1 MAQSKSLRLDWL
13 PAVALSAMLA
23 AAMLAW
29 APPVGDLPAQVFRT
43 ELFQRAGLAIWNG
56 SWYGGHYTL
65 TYSVLFP
72 PLAAL
77 LGPRL
82 VGTLAVVASSY
93 LFDRLVRDR
102 WGEAAR
108 PATLWFAAGVVTLLA
123 DGQLTFAL
131 GVAFGLAAL
140 RALQVSRP
148 PLAFLAAAACALSSP
163 VAAAFL
169 AGVLLAGA
177 WDPKLQLNGISRGR
191 RGLGGLQRERRPVFR
206 TDHSASEGARKAKNP
221 ATGGD
226 PPTADRTRGPER
238 LHAAPLL
245 ATGRRAAW
253 TASIALALTLIPNL
267 VFPGAG
273 QFPFAF
279 SSYVAIPLWCG
290 GALIVTRGL
299 GGEEHRLRRVIV
311 AYLLASTALWLVPNP
326 LGGNAVRLGALFGGP
341 VLAAVVLA
349 RRPRLSRLSTVVL
362 AVTMA
367 GGLYWQLT
375 ASVSQIAR
383 SVDDPSTASA
393 YFQPLAGWLREHG
406 GRAARIEVPP
416 TANHWESA
424 YLAPSFDLA
433 RGWLRQL
440 DTTRDRVFYG
450 DERRLTDR
458 GYRRWLHDNAI
469 RYVALPDAP
478 LDYSSVAERRLIL
491 GAPDYLRPRWS
502 DAHWRVYEVRDPA
515 PLVQPLEGGAARVLR
530 AGHGGLALD
539 VTRPGRFLVR
549 LAFTPYWSIARGQGC
564 LIRHGDWTIARVARP
579 GVFRVA
585 ADFSLGRAW
594 NAVTGARKTC

>member
-1 MAQSKSLRLDWL
+1 MVQSKSLRPDWL
-13 PAVALSAMLA
+13 PAVALSAALA

-29 APPVGDLPAQVFRT
+29 APPVGDLAAQVFRT
-43 ELFQRAGLAIWNG
+43 ELFQRVGLGIWNG

-131 GVAFGLAAL
+131 GVAFGLASL
-140 RALQVSRP
+140 RALQTGRSAW
-148 PLAFLAAAACALSSP
+148 AFIASAACALSSP
-163 VAAAFL
+163 VAAVSL

-177 WDPKLQLNGISRGR
+177 FDPRAQLNRFTR
-191 RGLGGLQRERRPVFR
+191 
-206 TDHSASEGARKAKNP
+206 
-221 ATGGD
+221 
-226 PPTADRTRGPER
+226 DRACG
-238 LHAAPLL
+238 
-245 ATGRRAAW
+245 RAAW
-253 TASIALALTLIPNL
+253 TASVALALTLIPNL
-267 VFPGAG
+267 VFPGTG

-290 GALIVTRGL
+290 GALFVTRGL
-299 GGEEHRLRRVIV
+299 AGEERQLRRVLI
-311 AYLLASTALWLVPNP
+311 AYVLASTVLVLAPNP

-349 RRPRLSRLSTVVL
+349 RRPRLSHFSTAIL
-362 AVTMA
+362 ALAMA

-383 SVDDPSTASA
+383 SVGDPSTSAA

-406 GRAARIEVPP
+406 GRGARIEVPP
-416 TANHWESA
+416 TANHWEAA
-424 YLAPSFDLA
+424 YLAPTFELA

-440 DTTRDRVFYG
+440 DTTRDDVFYDDGRLG
-450 DERRLTDR
+450 DRA
-458 GYRRWLHDNAI
+458 YRAWLHDNAI

-491 GAPDYLRPRWS
+491 SDPPYLEPRWS
-502 DAHWRVYEVRDPA
+502 DAHWRVYEVRDAA
-515 PLVQPLEGGAARVLR
+515 PLVQPLAGGAATVSRV
-530 AGHGGLALD
+530 GHDGFVLD
-539 VTRPGRFLVR
+539 VTRPGEFLVR
-549 LAFTPYWSIARGQGC
+549 QAFTPYWSIARGQGC
-564 LIRHGDWTIARVARP
+564 LLRHGDWTLARATDP
-579 GVFRVA
+579 GIFRVT